1 MSGNTSAAGSR
12 ANETMVKVH
21 ICIVLGVCV
30 AFGLVN
36 IISGT
41 VVLGIIIALAGGA
54 VGGTLLLLKNSTT
67 VTLRGTIMS
76 QAQLIIIIVMSA
88 AKHELHGMFP
98 LMLASMT
105 IAAIYYSK
113 NNLIIHWAIMDAAA
127 RAGVFVRD
135 FFYSGME
142 LEFIIKGIL
151 GVNVGA
157 AVILYL
163 VGCSR
168 KFIGEA
174 EKAKHEADE
183 LVVKVREQVDAGES
197 MVKRQYSVVE
207 QIALISQEVSS
218 SSEHMLK
225 ISAEI
230 NAAASE
236 QEQTIREA
244 SESIDEIT
252 AETENGQAE
261 SEKASLVAL
270 KSMELVKES
279 NAEMQN
285 MMSAMSEI
293 TDASNKIEG
302 IIKTIEDIAF
312 QTNILALNAAIE
324 AARAGEAGK
333 GFAVVADEVRNLDNK
348 SAETVRGTSA
358 LIQASIESVEKGRE
372 LADKAAEK
380 MGAVIESAEESA
392 AHARKMAELSERQA
406 ASIMRVR
413 GQMDTISGIVSRT
426 LQTAVESGEIA
437 GEVAEDAGK
446 MDEIVSAYR

>member
-36 IISGT
+36 IISGNI
-41 VVLGIIIALAGGA
+41 VLGIIIALAGGA
-54 VGGTLLLLKNSTT
+54 VGGTLLMLKNSTT

-76 QAQLIIIIVMSA
+76 QAQLIIIIVMSV

-113 NNLIIHWAIMDAAA
+113 NNLIIHWVIMDTAAL
-127 RAGVFVRD
+127 AGIIFRD

-163 VGCSR
+163 VRCSH

-174 EKAKHEADE
+174 EQSKNEANE
-183 LVVKVREQVDAGES
+183 LVVKVREQVGES
-197 MVKRQYSVVE
+197 EKLVKQQNSVVE
-207 QIALISQEVSS
+207 RIALISQEVNRT
-218 SSEHMLK
+218 SEHMLK
-225 ISAEI
+225 ISEEI
-230 NAAASE
+230 NRAAEE
-236 QEQTIREA
+236 QEQTIREV

-252 AETENGQAE
+252 GETENSQAE
-261 SEKASLVAL
+261 SEKASVVAL

-279 NAEMQN
+279 NAEIHN
-285 MMSAMSEI
+285 MMSA
-293 TDASNKIEG
+293 
-302 IIKTIEDIAF
+302 
-312 QTNILALNAAIE
+312 
-324 AARAGEAGK
+324 
-333 GFAVVADEVRNLDNK
+333 
-348 SAETVRGTSA
+348 
-358 LIQASIESVEKGRE
+358 
-372 LADKAAEK
+372 
-380 MGAVIESAEESA
+380 
-392 AHARKMAELSERQA
+392 
-406 ASIMRVR
+406 
-413 GQMDTISGIVSRT
+413 
-426 LQTAVESGEIA
+426 
-437 GEVAEDAGK
+437 
-446 MDEIVSAYR
+446 